1 MSKDK
6 SKGKSRKQILFKIIY
21 SNLQKHIEKDI
32 RILFKQKNSLKCSK
46 NKVSI
51 FTYAQDRK
59 KRKAAKE
66 KHMAKYNHNCVRLCA
81 LKIVKGIHKKKK
93 NKNHLYR
100 HIKKGN

>member
-1 MSKDK
+1 M
-6 SKGKSRKQILFKIIY
+6 FKITY

-46 NKVSI
+46 KKVSI

-66 KHMAKYNHNCVRLCA
+66 KHMAKYNHNCVRLFA
-81 LKIVKGIHKKKK
+81 LNVVKGIHKKK
-93 NKNHLYR
+93 NENHLNR